1 MARHKQV
8 HLRKHTQGYC
18 LNLSLGM
25 EVKLLGVLPPI
36 TRMISPIRTRA
47 LKVPLTSSWTG
58 SVSLVDTSMMI
69 LRAKIS
75 AGLFMYACLA
85 CMLLFPVILPVSF
98 HLLLTNLIYIR
109 SDGTSSTIPGFCTLY
124 R

>member
-8 HLRKHTQGYC
+8 HLRRHTQGYC

-25 EVKLLGVLPPI
+25 EVNLRKVLGVLPPI

-58 SVSLVDTSMMI
+58 SVSLVDTSMRI
-69 LRAKIS
+69 LRAKMS
-75 AGLFMYACLA
+75 AGFFMYACLA
-85 CMLLFPVILPVSF
+85 CVRAFVSGDPSRIVS
-98 HLLLTNLIYIR
+98 LALNRPNLY
-109 SDGTSSTIPGFCTLY
+109 TF
-124 R
+124 

>member
-58 SVSLVDTSMMI
+58 SVSLVDTSMRI
-69 LRAKIS
+69 LRAKMS
-75 AGLFMYACLA
+75 AELFMYAWLA
-85 CMLLFPVILPVSF
+85 CVLLFSVILPVSF

-109 SDGTSSTIPGFCTLY
+109 SDSTSSTIPGFCTLY